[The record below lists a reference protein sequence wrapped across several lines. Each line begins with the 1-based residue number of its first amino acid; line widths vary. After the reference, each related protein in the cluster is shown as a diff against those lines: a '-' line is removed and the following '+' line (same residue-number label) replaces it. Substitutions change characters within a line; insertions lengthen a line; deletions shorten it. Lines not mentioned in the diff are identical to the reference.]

1 MQKQIDNSKTGN
13 VIYVNFRDEKEAH
26 QTLLELLR
34 SSDST
39 DMTIGYHWEKREY
52 QKAASLAHAS
62 DKHNIVKEICNDGI
76 MHYHR
81 LLSHIRRKGDDGSQ
95 SRHVSIGE
103 VYEKLSRLHRIKGND
118 GAAESYRRLSKAALD
133 RATGKA

>member
-1 MQKQIDNSKTGN
+1 MQKQIDNKKADN
-13 VIYVNFRDEKEAH
+13 VIHVNFRNENDKHPVME
-26 QTLLELLR
+26 ELSGSR
-34 SSDST
+34 SDT
-39 DMTIGYHWEKREY
+39 EMTIAYYWEKKEY
-52 QKAASLAHAS
+52 AKAAMLAQADHPEVR
-62 DKHNIVKEICNDGI
+62 DIICTEGI

-81 LLSHIRRKGDDGSQ
+81 LLSHIRRKGDYGSQ

-118 GAAESYRRLSKAALD
+118 GAAESYRRLSKAALE